1 VLARISLTI
10 LSTEINDGRIF
21 LYKPEANINVLLE
34 YLVRIRVLLAGK
46 RALFALSL
54 LGLVTGLIVGG
65 VIILFRFSTEYSQ
78 MFFLPDAD
86 PENYEA
92 LSWQA
97 RMAITS
103 AGGLILGLLFY
114 FVSKVP
120 LRVGVIH
127 VLERLSY
134 HEGNLP
140 LRNLLLQFVG
150 ATIAIVSGQSVG
162 REGPSVHL
170 GAGSASLLGQYL
182 HLPNN
187 SIRTLVGCGAAAAIA
202 ASFNTPLAGVVFA
215 MEVIL
220 MEYTITGFTPVI
232 LSAVSATAISLLVFG
247 DKPVFTVYALDL
259 ESFYEL
265 PIIVFMGIFI
275 GGLAAFFIRLTRTMT
290 KFGKKMAI
298 WWRMSLAGFGVGLI
312 ALISP
317 EVMSIGYD
325 TVNAAILG
333 DIAVISL
340 LIILFAKIIATSLCI
355 GFSIPAGLIGP
366 AIFIGALAGG
376 IFGKFVEMI
385 NGNFSDAGLYTMLGM
400 GAMMSATLQAPLA
413 ALLALLELTGN
424 QNIIF
429 PGMLAIVS
437 ANLAAREL
445 FKSDSIFLSQ
455 FRGIGLDYRNDPIAQ
470 SLRRIGVESVMNK
483 AYVITEPVIQRSVAT
498 AHLKEAPDWLLI
510 RREEGNQLMPA
521 TDLARHLEENNDEE
535 IELLEIPAKRRQLG
549 QVRIE
554 STLQHAQQ
562 LLNESEVEA
571 LYVIRKLGHSADR
584 IFGILTQEDIEK
596 HYRVVSH

>member
-1 VLARISLTI
+1 M
-10 LSTEINDGRIF
+10 
-21 LYKPEANINVLLE
+21 E
-34 YLVRIRVLLAGK
+34 YLIRTRVLLAGK

-54 LGLVTGLIVGG
+54 LGLLTGIVVGV
-65 VIILFRFSTEYSQ
+65 VIILFRFSIEFSQ
-78 MFFLPDAD
+78 MAFLPDAN
-86 PENYEA
+86 PENYEGLA
-92 LSWQA
+92 WHDRLLIAS
-97 RMAITS
+97 S
-103 AGGLILGLLFY
+103 GGVILGLLFY
-114 FVSKVP
+114 FVSKTP

-134 HEGNLP
+134 NEGNMP
-140 LRNLLLQFVG
+140 FKNFCLQFIG
-150 ATIAIVSGQSVG
+150 GTIAIVSGQSVG

-170 GAGSASLLGQYL
+170 GAASASMMGRKL

-202 ASFNTPLAGVVFA
+202 ASFNTPLAGVIFA

-232 LSAVSATAISLLVFG
+232 LSAVSATLICQLVFG
-247 DKPVFTVYALDL
+247 DSPVFAVPAVTL
-259 ESFYEL
+259 ESFLEL
-265 PIIVFMGIFI
+265 PIIVVMGILI
-275 GGLAAFFIRLTRTMT
+275 GAIAAAFIHLTRTMT
-290 KFGKKMAI
+290 QLGKKVDI
-298 WWRMSLAGFGVGLI
+298 WLRMSLAGLGVGLI
-312 ALISP
+312 AIISP
-317 EVMSIGYD
+317 EVMGIGYD

-333 DIAVISL
+333 DIAIISL
-340 LIILFAKIIATSLCI
+340 LIILIAKIFATSLCI

-376 IFGKFVEMI
+376 IIGKMVGMFESS
-385 NGNFSDAGLYTMLGM
+385 FSDAGLYAMLGM

-413 ALLALLELTGN
+413 ALIALLELTGN
-424 QNIIF
+424 QNILF

-445 FKSDSIFLSQ
+445 FKCDSMFMSQ

-483 AYVITEPVIQRSVAT
+483 AYVMTEAMIPRNVAYS
-498 AHLKEAPDWLLI
+498 HLTDAPDWLLI

-521 TDLARHLEENNDEE
+521 TDLARHLEESEDEE
-535 IELLEIPAKRRQLG
+535 IDLLEIPAKRRQL
-549 QVRIE
+549 VRVDFQ

-562 LLNESEVEA
+562 LLNDSEAEA
-571 LYVIRKLGHSADR
+571 LYVTRKLGQSADR
-584 IFGILTQEDIEK
+584 IFGVITQEDIEK
-596 HYRVVSH
+596 HYRVVSN

>member
-1 VLARISLTI
+1 M
-10 LSTEINDGRIF
+10 
-21 LYKPEANINVLLE
+21 E
-34 YLVRIRVLLAGK
+34 YLVRTRVLLAGK
-46 RALFALSL
+46 QALFALSL
-54 LGLVTGLIVGG
+54 LGLVTGIVVGL
-65 VIILFRFSTEYSQ
+65 VIILFRYSTEYTQ
-78 MFFLPDAD
+78 MSFLPGAD

-92 LSWQA
+92 VAWQS
-97 RMAITS
+97 RLLMAS
-103 AGGLILGLLFY
+103 AGGLFLGLLFN
-114 FVSKVP
+114 FVSRVP

-140 LRNLLLQFVG
+140 LKNLLMQYIG
-150 ATIAIVSGQSVG
+150 AAVAIVSGQSIG
-162 REGPSVHL
+162 REGPCVHL
-170 GAGSASLLGQYL
+170 GAGSASLLGRYL

-202 ASFNTPLAGVVFA
+202 ASFNTPLAGVIFA

-232 LSAVSATAISLLVFG
+232 LSAVSATVVCRLVF
-247 DKPVFTVYALDL
+247 DADPIFTVQAVDL
-259 ESFYEL
+259 ESFLEL
-265 PIIVFMGIFI
+265 PIIVLMGILI
-275 GGLAAFFIRLTRTMT
+275 GAIAAGLIRLTRAFTKLGLKIDIWLRMT
-290 KFGKKMAI
+290 
-298 WWRMSLAGFGVGLI
+298 LAGFGVGVI
-312 ALISP
+312 AIVSP
-317 EVMSIGYD
+317 EIMGIGYD
-325 TVNAAILG
+325 TVDAVILG
-333 DIAVISL
+333 QLGILALIL
-340 LIILFAKIIATSLCI
+340 LIFTKLFATALCV

-376 IFGKFVEMI
+376 IVGKLVEMFTSD
-385 NGNFSDAGLYTMLGM
+385 FSDVGLYAMLGM
-400 GAMMSATLQAPLA
+400 GAMMGATLQAPLA

-429 PGMLAIVS
+429 PGMLVIVS

-455 FRGIGLDYRNDPIAQ
+455 FKGIGLDYRNDPIAQ

-483 AYVITEPVIQRSVAT
+483 SYVMTEPVIQRNVAFN
-498 AHLKEAPDWLLI
+498 HLKEAPDWLII

-521 TDLARHLEENNDEE
+521 TDLARHLEETDDEE
-535 IELLEIPAKRRQLG
+535 ILLLEIPAKRRQLTK
-549 QVRIE
+549 VSLE

-562 LLNESEVEA
+562 QINDTDAEA
-571 LYVIRKLGHSADR
+571 LYVTRKLGPSADR
-584 IFGILTQEDIEK
+584 IYGIITQEDIEK

>member
-1 VLARISLTI
+1 
-10 LSTEINDGRIF
+10 
-21 LYKPEANINVLLE
+21 
-34 YLVRIRVLLAGK
+34 LLAGK

-54 LGLVTGLIVGG
+54 LGLMTGIVVGL
-65 VIILFRFSTEYSQ
+65 VITLFRVSTELSQ
-78 MFFLPDAD
+78 MSFLPDAN

-92 LSWQA
+92 LSWQIRLLIA
-97 RMAITS
+97 S
-103 AGGLILGLLFY
+103 SGGLILGLIFY
-114 FVSKVP
+114 FVSKAP

-134 HEGNLP
+134 NEGNMP
-140 LRNLLLQFVG
+140 FKNLVMQFIG
-150 ATIAIVSGQSVG
+150 GTIAIVSGQSVG

-170 GAGSASLLGQYL
+170 GAASASLMGQYL

-232 LSAVSATAISLLVFG
+232 LSAVSATVISQLVF
-247 DKPVFTVYALDL
+247 KEESVFTVSAVNL

-265 PIIVFMGIFI
+265 PIIVLMGILI
-275 GGLAAFFIRLTRTMT
+275 GAIAAAFIRLTGIFT
-290 KFGKKMAI
+290 KFGLKFDI
-298 WWRMSLAGFGVGLI
+298 WLRMFIAGTGVGVI
-312 ALISP
+312 ALFSP
-317 EVMSIGYD
+317 EIMGIGYD
-325 TVNAAILG
+325 TVDAVILG
-333 DIAVISL
+333 EIGLTAIV
-340 LIILFAKIIATSLCI
+340 IILLAKLLTTSLCI

-366 AIFIGALAGG
+366 AIFMGALAGG
-376 IFGKFVEMI
+376 IVGKCIGLFE
-385 NGNFSDAGLYTMLGM
+385 GNYSDAALYAMLGM

-413 ALLALLELTGN
+413 ALLAILELTGN

-437 ANLAAREL
+437 ANLTAREL
-445 FKSDSIFLSQ
+445 FKCDSIFLSQ

-483 AYVITEPVIQRSVAT
+483 AYVITEARIPRNVGYE
-498 AHLKEAPDWLLI
+498 HLKEAPDWLII
-510 RREEGNQLMPA
+510 RKEDANQLMPA
-521 TDLARHLEENNDEE
+521 TDLARHLEETDDEE
-535 IELLEIPAKRRQLG
+535 IDLLEIPSKRRQL
-549 QVRIE
+549 VKVAIE

-562 LLNESEVEA
+562 LLNDSEAEA
-571 LYVIRKLGHSADR
+571 LYVTRKIGTSADR
-584 IFGILTQEDIEK
+584 IFGIITQEDIEK
-596 HYRVVSH
+596 HYRVVSN

>member
-1 VLARISLTI
+1 
-10 LSTEINDGRIF
+10 
-21 LYKPEANINVLLE
+21 
-34 YLVRIRVLLAGK
+34 LAGK

-54 LGLVTGLIVGG
+54 LGLVTGIVVGC

-78 MFFLPDAD
+78 MFFLPGAN

-92 LSWQA
+92 LNWQI
-97 RMAITS
+97 RLLITT

-114 FVSKVP
+114 FVSKAP

-140 LRNLLLQFVG
+140 LKNLILQFVG
-150 ATIAIVSGQSVG
+150 ATVAIISGQSVG

-232 LSAVSATAISLLVFG
+232 LSAVSATVMCRLVFEEE
-247 DKPVFTVYALDL
+247 PIFTVNAVDL

-265 PIIVFMGIFI
+265 PIIVLMGVLIGAIASGFI
-275 GGLAAFFIRLTRTMT
+275 YLTRSMT
-290 KFGKKMAI
+290 KLGQKMDI
-298 WWRMSLAGFGVGLI
+298 WLRMSLAGFGVGLI

-317 EVMSIGYD
+317 EVMGIGYD

-333 DIAVISL
+333 DIAIISL
-340 LIILFAKIIATSLCI
+340 LVILLAKIIATSLCI

-376 IFGKFVEMI
+376 ITGKFVEMVNI
-385 NGNFSDAGLYTMLGM
+385 NFSDAGLYAMLGM

-483 AYVITEPVIQRSVAT
+483 AYVITEPVIQRAIAT
-498 AHLKEAPDWLLI
+498 DHLKESPDWLLI
-510 RREEGNQLMPA
+510 RRDECNQLMPA
-521 TDLARHLEENNDEE
+521 TDLARHLEENDDEE
-535 IELLEIPAKRRQLG
+535 IVLLEIPAKRRQLV
-549 QVRIE
+549 QVGLE

-562 LLNESEVEA
+562 LLNESDAEA

-584 IFGILTQEDIEK
+584 IYGILTQEDIEK
-596 HYRVVSH
+596 HYRFVSN

>member
-1 VLARISLTI
+1 M
-10 LSTEINDGRIF
+10 
-21 LYKPEANINVLLE
+21 
-34 YLVRIRVLLAGK
+34 
-46 RALFALSL
+46 
-54 LGLVTGLIVGG
+54 VTGILVGG

-78 MFFLPDAD
+78 MSFLPGAD
-86 PENYEA
+86 PENYEG
-92 LSWQA
+92 LTWQV
-97 RMAITS
+97 RLLITT
-103 AGGLILGLLFY
+103 AGGLTLGLLFY

-120 LRVGVIH
+120 LRVGVLH

-134 HEGNLP
+134 NEGNLP
-140 LRNLLLQFVG
+140 LKNLILQFVG
-150 ATIAIVSGQSVG
+150 GTIAIVSGQSVG

-170 GAGSASLLGQYL
+170 GAGSASLMGQYL

-232 LSAVSATAISLLVFG
+232 LSAVSATVMCRLIYNEE
-247 DKPVFTVYALDL
+247 PTFTVYALDL
-259 ESFYEL
+259 KSFFEL
-265 PIIVFMGIFI
+265 PIIVLMGILIGAIAAGFI
-275 GGLAAFFIRLTRTMT
+275 NLTTFFTKLGEKITIWLRMT
-290 KFGKKMAI
+290 
-298 WWRMSLAGFGVGLI
+298 LAGVGVGLC
-312 ALISP
+312 ALLCP

-340 LIILFAKIIATSLCI
+340 LIILLAKIIATSLCI

-366 AIFIGALAGG
+366 AIFMGALAGA
-376 IFGKFVEMI
+376 IVGKFIGMFSS
-385 NGNFSDAGLYTMLGM
+385 NFSEVGLYAMLGM
-400 GAMMSATLQAPLA
+400 GAMMGATLQAPLA

-429 PGMLAIVS
+429 PGMLVIVS

-455 FRGIGLDYRNDPIAQ
+455 FKGIGLDYRNDPIAQ
-470 SLRRIGVESVMNK
+470 SLRRIGVESVVNK
-483 AYVITEPVIQRSVAT
+483 AYVMTEPVIQRKVAIN
-498 AHLKEAPDWLLI
+498 HLKDAPDWLII

-521 TDLARHLEENNDEE
+521 TDLARHLEETDDEE
-535 IELLEIPAKRRQLG
+535 IVLLEIPAKRRQLAK
-549 QVRIE
+549 VSLE

-562 LLNESEVEA
+562 QINDTDAEA
-571 LYVIRKLGHSADR
+571 LYVTRKLGPSADR
-584 IFGILTQEDIEK
+584 IYGIITQEDIEK